1 LQKRATLPPKEGAVP
16 TLTHDAGKD
25 EIEHSANDRNHHRA
39 PSRGDRNDENYE
51 YKPVFALAV
60 GLMEI
65 ENLFRYPALAVGLME
80 IEN

>member
-39 PSRGDRNDENYE
+39 P
-51 YKPVFALAV
+51 LAV
-60 GLMEI
+60 TEMMKIKNINQYSPLLWG
-65 ENLFRYPALAVGLME
+65 
-80 IEN
+80 